1 MTGKTIPN
9 KVKLQINATG
19 AWRDVLRFCTHDVDT
34 DLVQQAAAN
43 MVLHA
48 DSSGKTTL
56 RLATD
61 DGRQTALI
69 RWDMKKGWVE
79 A

>member
-9 KVKLQINATG
+9 KVKLQINTSG

-34 DLVQQAAAN
+34 DLVQISAAN

-48 DSSGKTTL
+48 DPTGKTTL

-61 DGRQTALI
+61 DAYQTALI
-69 RWDMKKGWVE
+69 RWDAKKGWVE